1 MSEREATPIVA
12 AEPPVATEEPADQAP
27 AKRSGRRLT
36 GARRTQ
42 RSWSVLVLAALVV
55 LFSALRP
62 DQFVSLFNTKSIAVD
77 ASSYLLIAVGMTFV
91 ITIAGIDLSVG
102 SVLVFS
108 GVVGLKV
115 MLALGGGGLLTCL
128 AGLAAALVSGLL
140 WGLLNGFL
148 TTRGGI

>member
-1 MSEREATPIVA
+1 MSEREAAPVVVGTPPA
-12 AEPPVATEEPADQAP
+12 AEEGAAGPAAAP
-27 AKRSGRRLT
+27 RPYGLLQSLRQTRK
-36 GARRTQ
+36 
-42 RSWSVLVLAALVV
+42 SWSVLVLAALIA

-62 DQFVSLFNTKSIAVD
+62 EQFVSWFNTKSIAVD

-115 MLALGGGGLLTCL
+115 MLA
-128 AGLAAALVSGLL
+128 
-140 WGLLNGFL
+140 
-148 TTRGGI
+148 